1 MVNLLEI
8 KEKINLLPTQPGCY
22 LMKDSKG
29 EVIYVGKA
37 KNLKNR
43 VRSYFVGAHNE
54 KTTLLISEIKDFSY
68 LITNSEQES
77 LILEI
82 NLIKR
87 YLPKYNIRLVDDKSY
102 PFITFSN
109 DEYPRLLIHRQTK
122 PSAKAY
128 GPYPNGYSA
137 RMTVDLLNKIYP
149 FRKCATIPKKACLY
163 YHIGQCLAPCI
174 NEVDKKEYQNMIKEV
189 SRFLKGD
196 TKHVLSILETKMYE
210 ASDNLEFEK
219 ANEYKEMINHINN
232 ISEKQ
237 IISLADFKDRDI
249 VAYAH
254 DEDKIAIQILLM
266 RNGQITDTHETIFSY
281 IGNHYD
287 AALNYIDQIYFEQSF
302 IDEFLFS
309 NQFKIEDLQL
319 RFKNKAV
326 IPQIGDKKKIVELA
340 YDNALEKLTNYSMLY
355 EHQQDK
361 ETKLDQ
367 DLFDLFKKEINYI
380 EAFDNS
386 GLFGTAP
393 VSAVVVYRDHEFRNQ
408 EYRKFNL
415 KTATEDDYQSFK
427 EVIYRRYYRLLME
440 NNTLPDLILVDGG
453 KGQVNAALS
462 VIKDLELDILV
473 AGMKKNDKHEFES
486 IIFENNEY
494 KLDKT
499 SNLFKLFSKIN
510 VEVHRYVITFHRQVR
525 LRETFKSPLDGI
537 RGIGPK
543 RKEAL
548 LSYFGTVEAIKNGT
562 EEEFLRLGI
571 NQSLMQKVKEELKW
585 NILYIK

>member
-109 DEYPRLLIHRQTK
+109 DEYPRLLIHRQTE

-137 RMTVDLLNKIYP
+137 RMTVDLLNKIYL

-287 AALNYIDQIYFEQSF
+287 AARIYDQIYFEQS
-302 IDEFLFS
+302 IDEFYL
-309 NQFKIEDLQL
+309 
-319 RFKNKAV
+319 V
-326 IPQIGDKKKIVELA
+326 I
-340 YDNALEKLTNYSMLY
+340 
-355 EHQQDK
+355 
-361 ETKLDQ
+361 
-367 DLFDLFKKEINYI
+367 
-380 EAFDNS
+380 
-386 GLFGTAP
+386 
-393 VSAVVVYRDHEFRNQ
+393 
-408 EYRKFNL
+408 NL
-415 KTATEDDYQSFK
+415 K
-427 EVIYRRYYRLLME
+427 
-440 NNTLPDLILVDGG
+440 
-453 KGQVNAALS
+453 
-462 VIKDLELDILV
+462 
-473 AGMKKNDKHEFES
+473 
-486 IIFENNEY
+486 
-494 KLDKT
+494 
-499 SNLFKLFSKIN
+499 
-510 VEVHRYVITFHRQVR
+510 
-525 LRETFKSPLDGI
+525 
-537 RGIGPK
+537 
-543 RKEAL
+543 
-548 LSYFGTVEAIKNGT
+548 
-562 EEEFLRLGI
+562 
-571 NQSLMQKVKEELKW
+571 
-585 NILYIK
+585 